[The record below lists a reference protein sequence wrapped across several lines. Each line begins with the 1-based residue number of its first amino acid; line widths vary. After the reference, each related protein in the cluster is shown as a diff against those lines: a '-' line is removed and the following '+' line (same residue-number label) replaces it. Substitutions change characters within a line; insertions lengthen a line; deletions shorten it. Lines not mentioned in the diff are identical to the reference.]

1 MFYDGLGSVILSAIA
16 AETRWWSIR
25 MHIGRRRVLMM
36 IGATTLVFGPT
47 SCGGDSE
54 SFDFRPSARC
64 GRDCGPGVDP
74 EADDKARREGLDKAK
89 N

>member
-1 MFYDGLGSVILSAIA
+1 
-16 AETRWWSIR
+16 
-25 MHIGRRRVLMM
+25 MHIERRRVLMM
-36 IGATTLVFGPT
+36 LGATPLVFGAT

-74 EADDKARREGLDKAK
+74 KADDKARREGLDKAK

>member
-1 MFYDGLGSVILSAIA
+1 MAV
-16 AETRWWSIR
+16 ETRWRSMR
-25 MHIGRRRVLMM
+25 MHIERRRVLMM
-36 IGATTLVFGPT
+36 LGATPLVFGAT

-64 GRDCGPGVDP
+64 GRNCGPGVDA